1 MSLKCNL
8 LVGRD
13 IRLQSLRSPQ
23 VNIIGTSFHRS
34 RRRPRLKRSAYHQ
47 LSLSSYSSQD
57 NLTHAFLSQL
67 NSLDLLAP
75 ALGFTTALAIL
86 YNSNRTTS
94 TTHLSHEIGDW
105 TLFTSPTPFNRF
117 LKSRCSSLLLDYSNE
132 ELVKEDGHLVASD
145 RGRIQQV
152 EGNDYHVVLEKQ
164 QLSYQ
169 RLCVNTD
176 DGGVVS
182 LDWPAGLVLTEEH
195 GLDTTILIVPGTTD
209 GSMDENVRSFVYEC
223 LKRGCFPIVM
233 NPRGC
238 ARSPLI
244 TPRLFTAADSDD
256 IRTTVQ
262 FINKARP
269 WTTLMGVGLG
279 YGANM
284 LTKYLAEVGE
294 KTPLTAATC
303 LDNPF
308 DLKGCAASPNRLYVD
323 QNLTGGLI
331 DILQSNKEL
340 FQGQS
345 KGFDV
350 ERALQARSLK
360 DFEEAISMVSYGFD
374 SIEEFYVNSSSRD
387 VVGDVKIPLLFI
399 QNNAVPSCSIPHSL
413 IVENP
418 FTSLLMCSF
427 PSYDKNT
434 TGTSAVSWCQHLV
447 IEWLTAVELGLLK
460 GRHPLLE
467 DSDVTINPSK
477 RLKLMASN
485 TTHASSKSNNLLN
498 LHQFDALDGNAA
510 YTSNKMMKRSDAY
523 VFSNSG
529 LDSQKSKAKD
539 KEVKTDSNG
548 MVTQTNLEVTELVK
562 EGDVDVVDGERG
574 KVLQA
579 SEVVMNMLDKKMPK
593 ALSEEQKNKVLAAV
607 GQGETLMNALEG
619 AVPED
624 VRGKLTSAV
633 TVILQNQKK
642 NLNGLSSI
650 SSVPDVTLG
659 LNTNMQE
666 KSGLKEPNTSEH
678 NKGDTSTAEK
688 SNNHPSNNG
697 ASGGG
702 EEPGAQTLGN
712 PGISEDT
719 SQLPSTSHHGGDIPS
734 LEKTSHDELGS
745 NNQSADSSEEKA
757 AQSSSFH
764 DANSSAMPNVSS
776 RAEKYGSSDDQVREQ
791 VKLEHGGETTYSD
804 MKEEKDAQPKE
815 EKDAQ
820 PKEEKDAQFSTDQ
833 RSNVIPRTEESLL
846 PSASSLENQLMA
858 KDDSENQKKE
868 ESSAQPA
875 PSHSSSN
882 SPSFSVSQA
891 FDALTG
897 MDDSTQVAVNSV
909 FSVIEDMITQLEGNG
924 DDETGIGDI
933 NKVEDKAADSEP
945 KKNQTEIES
954 DLQHTQLEG
963 NRDDETAIDDINKVE
978 DKAADSEPTK
988 NQTEIESDLQHTQ
1001 LEGNRDDETA
1011 IDDINKVEDEAADSE
1026 PKKNQT
1032 ETESDLQ
1039 QKGDGKSNMTTE
1051 PNELDNH
1058 QQSMSISKL
1067 FPEEKDKA
1075 EVFNNNRDDIPH
1087 SIAKLPYRKALYDH
1101 HGQSYVRSS
1110 TKNNKLLDSDA
1121 TTALFLDYVP
1131 EVGQWKLLEQSPEGI
1146 DINVESTL
1154 PTDVEC
1160 HDDIVEPSYVILEA
1174 ESDWDPLGEYK
1185 KRRKTKEKLE
1195 IGDDASVVLMQLV
1208 KENILT
1214 SLKVEVCRRIQA
1226 TDMED
1231 IAPVLK
1237 KELEHVA
1244 DTISLAVAQDKQLI
1258 MSWDGEH
1265 LLGPGNLH
1273 AEHILDAISSA
1284 VQGTRYM
1291 KKVIPVGIVV
1301 GSSLASLRKK
1311 FNIATADSVG
1321 SIEVVRDQIGNS
1333 QKGYQLQADSTVSDQ
1348 MPIDKVKQN
1357 NNLLQADSTVSDQ
1370 MPIDKVKQNN
1380 NLLQADS
1387 TVSDQMPIDKVKQN
1401 NNFHSLEDSYEEK
1414 DVSSSLGSDTVMV
1427 GAVTA
1432 ALGASA
1438 LLVHQQDSYSD
1449 GLGSSTTSSMS
1460 FNQKEHRQEP
1470 RKPEEE
1476 MSKSSEPNIVTSL
1489 AEKAMSV
1496 AGPVVPMKEGEVD
1509 QERLVAL
1516 LADLGQRGGILRL
1529 VGKLALLWGGIR
1541 GAMSLTGKLISFLH
1555 LADRPLFQRILG
1567 FVFMVLVLWTPVVVP
1582 LLPTLVQNWATH
1594 NSSNIAELACVIG
1607 LYGSIMILI
1616 VLWGKRIRG
1625 YEDPLER
1632 YGIELTSARQIQN
1645 FLCGL
1650 IGGVML
1656 VLLIQYTN
1664 VLLGFV
1670 RLSWPTVPSSTDAVT
1685 LLKLYGN
1692 VLKFVGQGLVTS
1704 ISVALVEELFFRSWL
1719 PEEIAAD
1726 LGYNRGI
1733 ILSGLA
1739 FSLCQWSLKA
1749 VPGLWL
1755 LSLGLA
1761 GVRQRCQGSLS
1772 VPIGLRAGIMASSFV
1787 LKAGGLLTYAPTYP
1801 LWASAGDPFQPF
1813 NSIVG
1818 LAVALL
1824 LAVVLYPKKPRYTD
1838 REQQGIKDTESE
1850 GNAVC
1855 AASGHVV

>member
-8 LVGRD
+8 VVGRD
-13 IRLQSLRSPQ
+13 IRLQSLRPPQ
-23 VNIIGTSFHRS
+23 LNITRTSFHRS

-57 NLTHAFLSQL
+57 NLIHAFLSQL

-86 YNSNRTTS
+86 YYSNRTTS
-94 TTHLSHEIGDW
+94 TTHLSHEIGHW

-132 ELVKEDGHLVASD
+132 ELVKEDGRLVTSD

-152 EGNDYHVVLEKQ
+152 EGDDYHLVLEKQ

-182 LDWPAGLVLTEEH
+182 LDWPANLALTEEH

-238 ARSPLI
+238 ARSPLT

-308 DLKGCAASPNRLYVD
+308 DLKGSAASPNRLYVD

-331 DILQSNKEL
+331 DILQANKEL

-387 VVGDVKIPLLFI
+387 VVGNVKIPLLFI
-399 QNNAVPSCSIPHSL
+399 QNNAVPSCSIPRSL

-427 PSYDKNT
+427 PSYAKNT

-498 LHQFDALDGNAA
+498 LHQLDALDGNAA
-510 YTSNKMMKRSDAY
+510 YTSKKMMKRSDAY
-523 VFSNSG
+523 VYSNSG

-539 KEVKTDSNG
+539 KEVKTESNG
-548 MVTQTNLEVTELVK
+548 MVTQINLVNTELVK

-579 SEVVMNMLDKKMPK
+579 SEVVMNMLDKKMP
-593 ALSEEQKNKVLAAV
+593 LSEEQKNKVLTAV
-607 GQGETLMNALEG
+607 GQGETLMNALQG

-650 SSVPDVTLG
+650 SSLPDVTLG

-666 KSGLKEPNTSEH
+666 KSGLKEPNTYEH
-678 NKGDTSTAEK
+678 NKGDTSMAEE
-688 SNNHPSNNG
+688 SNNHPSKNG
-697 ASGGG
+697 ASGGE

-712 PGISEDT
+712 PGMSEDS

-734 LEKTSHDELGS
+734 SAKTSHDELGS
-745 NNQSADSSEEKA
+745 NNQGADPSKEKA

-764 DANSSAMPNVSS
+764 DANSSAIPNVSS
-776 RAEKYGSSDDQVREQ
+776 RAEKSGSSDDQVREQ
-791 VKLEHGGETTYSD
+791 VKLEDEGETTYSD
-804 MKEEKDAQPKE
+804 MKEEKDAQQKE

-820 PKEEKDAQFSTDQ
+820 PKEEKDAQQKEEKDAQFSTDQ
-833 RSNVIPRTEESLL
+833 PSNVIPRTEESLL

-858 KDDSENQKKE
+858 KDDSENEKKE

-882 SPSFSVSQA
+882 SPSFNVSQA

-909 FSVIEDMITQLEGNG
+909 FSVIEDMITQLEGNR
-924 DDETGIGDI
+924 DDETAIGDINKVEDKTSDSEPKKKQTEIESDLQHTQLEGNRDDETAIGDI

-954 DLQHTQLEG
+954 DLQ
-963 NRDDETAIDDINKVE
+963 
-978 DKAADSEPTK
+978 
-988 NQTEIESDLQHTQ
+988 
-1001 LEGNRDDETA
+1001 
-1011 IDDINKVEDEAADSE
+1011 
-1026 PKKNQT
+1026 
-1032 ETESDLQ
+1032 

-1051 PNELDNH
+1051 PNELGKH
-1058 QQSMSISKL
+1058 QQSMSISEL
-1067 FPEEKDKA
+1067 SPEEKDKA
-1075 EVFNNNRDDIPH
+1075 EVFNNNRDDIPQ
-1087 SIAKLPYRKALYDH
+1087 SIAKLPYRNSLYDH
-1101 HGQSYVRSS
+1101 HVQSYVRSS
-1110 TKNNKLLDSDA
+1110 TKNNKLLDPDA

-1131 EVGQWKLLEQSPEGI
+1131 EVDQWKLLEQSPEGI

-1160 HDDIVEPSYVILEA
+1160 HDDIIEPSYVILEA

-1185 KRRKTKEKLE
+1185 KRRKTKEELE

-1208 KENILT
+1208 KENILN

-1244 DTISLAVAQDKQLI
+1244 NTISLAVVQDKQLI

-1311 FNIATADSVG
+1311 FNIAAADSIG

-1333 QKGYQLQADSTVSDQ
+1333 EKGYQLQADSTISDQ
-1348 MPIDKVKQN
+1348 MPIDKVN
-1357 NNLLQADSTVSDQ
+1357 
-1370 MPIDKVKQNN
+1370 
-1380 NLLQADS
+1380 
-1387 TVSDQMPIDKVKQN
+1387 QN

-1414 DVSSSLGSDTVMV
+1414 DVSSSLSSDTVMV

-1438 LLVHQQDSYSD
+1438 FLVHQQDSYSD
-1449 GLGSSTTSSMS
+1449 GLESSTTSSIP
-1460 FNQKEHRQEP
+1460 FNQKKNHQEP
-1470 RKPEEE
+1470 GKPEEE
-1476 MSKSSEPNIVTSL
+1476 MSKSSDHNIVTSL

-1496 AGPVVPMKEGEVD
+1496 AGPVVPMKEGGEVD

-1594 NSSNIAELACVIG
+1594 NSSNIAVLACIIG
-1607 LYGSIMILI
+1607 LYSSIMILI

-1632 YGIELTSARQIQN
+1632 YGLELTSARQIQN
-1645 FLCGL
+1645 FLCSL

-1670 RLSWPTVPSSTDAVT
+1670 RLSWPAVPSSTDAVT

-1704 ISVALVEELFFRSWL
+1704 IAVALVEELFFRSWL

-1787 LKAGGLLTYAPTYP
+1787 LKAGGVLSYQPTYP

-1824 LAVVLYPKKPRYTD
+1824 SAVILYPKKPQYTD
-1838 REQQGIKDTESE
+1838 TGNIIKE
-1850 GNAVC
+1850 
-1855 AASGHVV
+1855 

>member
-8 LVGRD
+8 LLGRD
-13 IRLQSLRSPQ
+13 IRLCAPQ

-34 RRRPRLKRSAYHQ
+34 RRRPRLRRSAFHQ

-57 NLTHAFLSQL
+57 NLIHSFLSQL

-86 YNSNRTTS
+86 YNSTRTTS
-94 TTHLSHEIGDW
+94 STHLSLEFGDW
-105 TLFTSPTPFNRF
+105 ALFTSPTPFNRF
-117 LKSRCSSLLLDYSNE
+117 LKSRCSSLLLDYSIE
-132 ELVKEDGHLVASD
+132 KLVKEDGHLVTSD

-152 EGNDYHVVLEKQ
+152 EGNDDHLVLEKQ

-182 LDWPAGLVLTEEH
+182 LDWPANLTLTHEH
-195 GLDTTILIVPGTTD
+195 GLDTTIFIVPGTSD

-238 ARSPLI
+238 ARSPLT

-308 DLKGCAASPNRLYVD
+308 DLKGSAASSNRLYVD
-323 QNLTGGLI
+323 QNLTCGLI

-350 ERALQARSLK
+350 ERALQARSLR
-360 DFEEAISMVSYGFD
+360 DFEEAISMVVYGFD

-399 QNNAVPSCSIPHSL
+399 QYLTTLNSDGLYQNDAVPSCSIPRGL
-413 IVENP
+413 IMENP

-427 PSYDKNT
+427 PSNDKST

-477 RLKLMASN
+477 RLKLMANN

-498 LHQFDALDGNAA
+498 LHQVDALDGNAA
-510 YTSNKMMKRSDAY
+510 YTSKKMMKSDAY
-523 VFSNSG
+523 AYSNSG
-529 LDSQKSKAKD
+529 FDSQKSKAED

-548 MVTQTNLEVTELVK
+548 MVTQTNLVETELVK

-579 SEVVMNMLDKKMPK
+579 SEVVMNMLDKKLPK
-593 ALSEEQKNKVLAAV
+593 ALSEEQKNKVLTAV
-607 GQGETLMNALEG
+607 GQGETLMNALKG

-633 TVILQNQKK
+633 TVILQNQKN

-650 SSVPDVTLG
+650 SSIPDVTLG

-666 KSGLKEPNTSEH
+666 KSRLKEPNTSEH
-678 NKGDTSTAEK
+678 NKGDASMAEE
-688 SNNHPSNNG
+688 SNGHPSKNV

-702 EEPGAQTLGN
+702 EEPGDQTLAN
-712 PGISEDT
+712 PGISKDG

-734 LEKTSHDELGS
+734 SAKTSHDELGS
-745 NNQSADSSEEKA
+745 NNQSADSSKEKA

-764 DANSSAMPNVSS
+764 DASSSAIPNVSS
-776 RAEKYGSSDDQVREQ
+776 RAEKSGSSDDQVREQ
-791 VKLEHGGETTYSD
+791 VKLEQEGETTYSD
-804 MKEEKDAQPKE
+804 MKEEKDAQQKE

-820 PKEEKDAQFSTDQ
+820 AKAEKDAQPKEEKEAQQKEEKDAQFSTDQ
-833 RSNVIPRTEESLL
+833 PSNVIPRTEESLL

-858 KDDSENQKKE
+858 KDEGENQKKE

-909 FSVIEDMITQLEGNG
+909 FSVIEDMITQLEGNS
-924 DDETGIGDI
+924 DDETAIGDI
-933 NKVEDKAADSEP
+933 EKVEDKVADSGP

-954 DLQHTQLEG
+954 DLQQ
-963 NRDDETAIDDINKVE
+963 N
-978 DKAADSEPTK
+978 
-988 NQTEIESDLQHTQ
+988 
-1001 LEGNRDDETA
+1001 
-1011 IDDINKVEDEAADSE
+1011 
-1026 PKKNQT
+1026 
-1032 ETESDLQ
+1032 
-1039 QKGDGKSNMTTE
+1039 GKSNMTTE
-1051 PNELDNH
+1051 PNELGNH
-1058 QQSMSISKL
+1058 LQSMSISEL
-1067 FPEEKDKA
+1067 TPEEKDKA
-1075 EVFNNNRDDIPH
+1075 EVFNNSRDDIPH
-1087 SIAKLPYRKALYDH
+1087 SIAKLPYRNSLYDH
-1101 HGQSYVRSS
+1101 HFQSNVCSS
-1110 TKNNKLLDSDA
+1110 MKNDKLLDSDA

-1131 EVGQWKLLEQSPEGI
+1131 EVGQWKLSEQSPEGI

-1160 HDDIVEPSYVILEA
+1160 HDDIIEPSYVILEA

-1185 KRRKTKEKLE
+1185 KRIKTKEKLE
-1195 IGDDASVVLMQLV
+1195 ILDDESVVLMQLV
-1208 KENILT
+1208 KENILN

-1244 DTISLAVAQDKQLI
+1244 DTISLAVVQDKQLI

-1301 GSSLASLRKK
+1301 GSSLASLRKN
-1311 FNIATADSVG
+1311 FNIATADSIG

-1333 QKGYQLQADSTVSDQ
+1333 QKGYHIQADSTVSDQ
-1348 MPIDKVKQN
+1348 MPIDKVNQN
-1357 NNLLQADSTVSDQ
+1357 D
-1370 MPIDKVKQNN
+1370 
-1380 NLLQADS
+1380 
-1387 TVSDQMPIDKVKQN
+1387 
-1401 NNFHSLEDSYEEK
+1401 NFHSLEDSYEEK

-1449 GLGSSTTSSMS
+1449 RLESSTTSSMP
-1460 FNQKEHRQEP
+1460 FNQKENHQEP
-1470 RKPEEE
+1470 GKPEQE
-1476 MSKSSEPNIVTSL
+1476 MSKSSDHNIVTGL

-1567 FVFMVLVLWTPVVVP
+1567 FLFMVLVLWTPVVVP

-1594 NSSNIAELACVIG
+1594 NSSNIAELACIIG
-1607 LYGSIMILI
+1607 LYSSIMILI

-1632 YGIELTSARQIQN
+1632 YGLELTSARQIQN

-1685 LLKLYGN
+1685 LLKLYGK
-1692 VLKFVGQGLVTS
+1692 VLTFVGQGLVTS
-1704 ISVALVEELFFRSWL
+1704 IGVALVEELFFRSWL

-1726 LGYNRGI
+1726 LGY
-1733 ILSGLA
+1733 S
-1739 FSLCQWSLKA
+1739 
-1749 VPGLWL
+1749 
-1755 LSLGLA
+1755 
-1761 GVRQRCQGSLS
+1761 VRQRFQGSLS

-1787 LKAGGLLTYAPTYP
+1787 LKAGGLLTYQPTYP

-1824 LAVVLYPKKPRYTD
+1824 SAIILYPKKPQHTD
-1838 REQQGIKDTESE
+1838 TGNIKE
-1850 GNAVC
+1850 
-1855 AASGHVV
+1855 

>member
-8 LVGRD
+8 VVGRD
-13 IRLQSLRSPQ
+13 IRLQSLRPPQ
-23 VNIIGTSFHRS
+23 LVFITATTFHRS
-34 RRRPRLKRSAYHQ
+34 RRRPRLRRSSYHQ
-47 LSLSSYSSQD
+47 LSLSSSYSSQD
-57 NLTHAFLSQL
+57 NLIHAFLSQL

-75 ALGFTTALAIL
+75 ALGFTTALALL
-86 YNSNRTTS
+86 YNSTRTT
-94 TTHLSHEIGDW
+94 HHSHQTQIGDW

-117 LKSRCSSLLLDYSNE
+117 LKSRCSSLLLDYSNAK
-132 ELVKEDGHLVASD
+132 LVEEDGHLVCFDS
-145 RGRIQQV
+145 GRIQQV
-152 EGNDYHVVLEKQ
+152 VGNDHTYHVLEKQ

-169 RLCVNTD
+169 RLCVIAD

-182 LDWPAGLVLTEEH
+182 LDWPANLALTEEL

-238 ARSPLI
+238 ARSPLT

-256 IRTTVQ
+256 ICTTVQ

-294 KTPLTAATC
+294 KTPITAATC

-308 DLKGCAASPNRLYVD
+308 DLKGPAASPNHLYVD
-323 QNLTGGLI
+323 ENLTSGLI

-340 FQGQS
+340 FQGKS

-374 SIEEFYVNSSSRD
+374 SIEEFYVNSSTRD
-387 VVGDVKIPLLFI
+387 VVGNVKIPLLFI
-399 QNNAVPSCSIPHSL
+399 QNNAVPSCSIPRSL

-427 PSYDKNT
+427 PSYDKRT
-434 TGTSAVSWCQHLV
+434 TGTSAVSWCQHLAV
-447 IEWLTAVELGLLK
+447 EWLTAVELGLLK

-485 TTHASSKSNNLLN
+485 TTDASSKSNNLLN
-498 LHQFDALDGNAA
+498 LHQLDALDGNAT
-510 YTSNKMMKRSDAY
+510 YTSKKMLKRSDAY
-523 VFSNSG
+523 VYSNSG

-539 KEVKTDSNG
+539 DELKTNSNG
-548 MVTQTNLEVTELVK
+548 MVTQTNLVDTELVK

-579 SEVVMNMLDKKMPK
+579 SEVVMNLLDKKMPET
-593 ALSEEQKNKVLAAV
+593 LSEEQKKKVLTAV

-642 NLNGLSSI
+642 NLNGLPSI
-650 SSVPDVTLG
+650 SRIPDVTLG

-666 KSGLKEPNTSEH
+666 KSGLKEPSTSEH
-678 NKGDTSTAEK
+678 NKGDTSMAED
-688 SNNHPSNNG
+688 SNNHPSKND
-697 ASGGG
+697 ASGSG
-702 EEPGAQTLGN
+702 EEPGDQTLGN
-712 PGISEDT
+712 PGMSEDS
-719 SQLPSTSHHGGDIPS
+719 SQLPSTSHQGDDIS
-734 LEKTSHDELGS
+734 SSVKTSHDELGS
-745 NNQSADSSEEKA
+745 DDQSADSSKEKA

-764 DANSSAMPNVSS
+764 DANSSAMPNLSS
-776 RAEKYGSSDDQVREQ
+776 RAEKSGSSDDQVNEQ
-791 VKLEHGGETTYSD
+791 VKLEQEGETTYSD
-804 MKEEKDAQPKE
+804 IKEEKDAQRKE

-820 PKEEKDAQFSTDQ
+820 QKEEKDAQLYTDQ
-833 RSNVIPRTEESLL
+833 RSNVIQRTEESSL

-858 KDDSENQKKE
+858 KEDGENQNKE

-875 PSHSSSN
+875 PSHNSSN
-882 SPSFSVSQA
+882 SPSFGVSQA

-909 FSVIEDMITQLEGNG
+909 FSVIEDMITQLEGNT
-924 DDETGIGDI
+924 DDETAIADT
-933 NKVEDKAADSEP
+933 NKVEDTAAESEP

-954 DLQHTQLEG
+954 DLQ
-963 NRDDETAIDDINKVE
+963 
-978 DKAADSEPTK
+978 
-988 NQTEIESDLQHTQ
+988 
-1001 LEGNRDDETA
+1001 
-1011 IDDINKVEDEAADSE
+1011 
-1026 PKKNQT
+1026 
-1032 ETESDLQ
+1032 
-1039 QKGDGKSNMTTE
+1039 QKGDEKSNMTTE
-1051 PNELDNH
+1051 PNELGNH
-1058 QQSMSISKL
+1058 QQSMSISEL
-1067 FPEEKDKA
+1067 SAEKKDEA
-1075 EVFNNNRDDIPH
+1075 EVFNSNRDAIPH
-1087 SIAKLPYRKALYDH
+1087 SIAKPPFRNSLYDH
-1101 HGQSYVRSS
+1101 NVQSYLPSNM
-1110 TKNNKLLDSDA
+1110 KNDKLLDSDA
-1121 TTALFLDYVP
+1121 TNALFLDYVP
-1131 EVGQWKLLEQSPEGI
+1131 EVDQWKLLEQSPEGI
-1146 DINVESTL
+1146 DTNVESTL

-1160 HDDIVEPSYVILEA
+1160 HDDIIEPAYVILEA

-1185 KRRKTKEKLE
+1185 KRSKIKEKLE
-1195 IGDDASVVLMQLV
+1195 IGDDAPVVLMQLI
-1208 KENILT
+1208 KENILN

-1231 IAPVLK
+1231 MAPMLK
-1237 KELEHVA
+1237 KELEDVA
-1244 DTISLAVAQDKQLI
+1244 ETISLAVVQDKQLI

-1301 GSSLASLRKK
+1301 GSSLASLRKN
-1311 FNIATADSVG
+1311 FNIGSADSIG

-1333 QKGYQLQADSTVSDQ
+1333 QKGYHLQADSMASDQ
-1348 MPIDKVKQN
+1348 MPPDKVNQ
-1357 NNLLQADSTVSDQ
+1357 
-1370 MPIDKVKQNN
+1370 
-1380 NLLQADS
+1380 
-1387 TVSDQMPIDKVKQN
+1387 

-1414 DVSSSLGSDTVMV
+1414 DVSSSLRNDTVMV

-1438 LLVHQQDSYSD
+1438 LLVHQQGSYSD
-1449 GLGSSTTSSMS
+1449 GLQSSTTSSMP
-1460 FNQKEHRQEP
+1460 FNQKENHQEP
-1470 RKPEEE
+1470 GKLEEE
-1476 MSKSSEPNIVTSL
+1476 MSKSSDHNIVTSL
-1489 AEKAMSV
+1489 AEKAMLV
-1496 AGPVVPMKEGEVD
+1496 AGPVVPMKESGEVD
-1509 QERLVAL
+1509 QERLVAM

-1555 LADRPLFQRILG
+1555 LSERPLFQRILG

-1582 LLPTLVQNWATH
+1582 LLPTLVQNWATQ
-1594 NSSNIAELACVIG
+1594 NSSNIAELACIIG
-1607 LYGSIMILI
+1607 LYSSIMILI

-1632 YGIELTSARQIQN
+1632 YGLELTSRRQIQN

-1650 IGGVML
+1650 IGGVLL
-1656 VLLIQYTN
+1656 VLLIQFTN

-1685 LLKLYGN
+1685 LLKLFGQ

-1704 ISVALVEELFFRSWL
+1704 IPVALVEELFFRSWL

-1761 GVRQRCQGSLS
+1761 GVRQRFQGSLS

-1787 LKAGGLLTYAPTYP
+1787 LKAGGVLTYQPTYP

-1824 LAVVLYPKKPRYTD
+1824 LAVILYPKRPQNTD
-1838 REQQGIKDTESE
+1838 TGNIKE
-1850 GNAVC
+1850 
-1855 AASGHVV
+1855 